1 MSQHTFCWA
10 RYDGPKGIRSLG
22 NDAHNRA
29 CPWHSDSLPSAP
41 PCLNPLFVSGAR
53 QGSDALRSEAR
64 AWLLAGNPAFMG
76 RFLIATV
83 YPEVYPSDMPPIFGR
98 LEPSHEYI
106 RPH

>member
-1 MSQHTFCWA
+1 VSQHTFCWA

-76 RFLIATV
+76 RFQQAAKCG
-83 YPEVYPSDMPPIFGR
+83 ERS
-98 LEPSHEYI
+98 
-106 RPH
+106 